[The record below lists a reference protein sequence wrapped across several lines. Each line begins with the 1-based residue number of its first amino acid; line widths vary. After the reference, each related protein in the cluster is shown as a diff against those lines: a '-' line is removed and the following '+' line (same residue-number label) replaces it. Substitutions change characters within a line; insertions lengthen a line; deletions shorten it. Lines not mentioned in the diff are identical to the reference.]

1 MFSYNNI
8 YIFLQKCFR
17 MGGGMPPPIP
27 HQTMSFRC
35 TPIEYTSDK
44 RIWNYIFIF
53 IFTKKQECTVHTLKW
68 LLHLWDLIYK
78 KRLQLNRMQEQEQFK
93 SFFYDKN
100 KFYNEKDACII
111 LLPSEVRMRKR
122 SLHIVVG
129 QNWAVLTHNKIE
141 NFTQN

>member
-1 MFSYNNI
+1 M
-8 YIFLQKCFR
+8 
-17 MGGGMPPPIP
+17 
-27 HQTMSFRC
+27 
-35 TPIEYTSDK
+35 
-44 RIWNYIFIF
+44 
-53 IFTKKQECTVHTLKW
+53 HTLKW

-78 KRLQLNRMQEQEQFK
+78 KRLQLNRMQEQEHLN
-93 SFFYDKN
+93 FFYDKN

-129 QNWAVLTHNKIE
+129 QNGAVLTHNKIE